1 MYILV
6 TAFERIQ
13 FHNITCNNYPALLEA
28 SSLPGVQ
35 AAEEQKN

>member
-6 TAFERIQ
+6 TAFERLH
-13 FHNITCNNYPALLEA
+13 FHNIIYNNYPAPLEA

-35 AAEEQKN
+35 AAEEQNN